1 MDILKKLWRAWLRF
15 GQFLGDILARIVLTL
30 FYFTLFAPFGIGVTW
45 FSDPLR
51 TRRAAR
57 ADAASWLNREGEDP
71 ATLDGARRQF

>member
-1 MDILKKLWRAWLRF
+1 MDTLRKLWRAWLRF

-51 TRRAAR
+51 TRH
-57 ADAASWLNREGEDP
+57 ADSADPVAWLDREQEDP
-71 ATLDGARRQF
+71 TGLDGARRQF